1 MELQSALNL
10 TLAINTL
17 SINTLNTFTINTI
30 NTLTINTLNMNTST
44 LCYIIGV
51 AVWLELD
58 IGNVRGVSSAFST
71 AAARCNNCNLLL
83 SDFHSQYTQTQTFTT
98 NAMAS

>member
-1 MELQSALNL
+1 
-10 TLAINTL
+10 
-17 SINTLNTFTINTI
+17 
-30 NTLTINTLNMNTST
+30 MNTST

-83 SDFHSQYTQTQTFTT
+83 SDLFSQYTQTQRFTT
-98 NAMAS
+98 NATNATTATDATNATTATSRLICTHNTQTQRFTVQAV